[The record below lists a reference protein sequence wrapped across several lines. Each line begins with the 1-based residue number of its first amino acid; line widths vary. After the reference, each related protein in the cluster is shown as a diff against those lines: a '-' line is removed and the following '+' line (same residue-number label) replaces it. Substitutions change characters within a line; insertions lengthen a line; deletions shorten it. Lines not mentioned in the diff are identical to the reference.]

1 MRNHDDPRTRKLCVP
16 VAPRKRIPPSL
27 SIDVPPPTAQLRARP
42 LVRSAVLVGVVFAI
56 GLIGFCLIGHPEAG
70 LIDAV
75 YMTSITL
82 TTIGYGEVVPV
93 ETTAAKLFTS
103 LYAIIGFGMFVYLFS
118 NVTAFMVEGGLDR
131 YLWDRKMHRAIEK
144 LKDHTV
150 VCGAGKTGRHIVAE
164 LLEIGRPFVLID
176 RDAETV
182 RALHQHLGSAFP
194 AVVGDA
200 TDDDVLR
207 IAGVPRASGL
217 IACISND
224 NDNLVITLSARLLA
238 PKIRIVAR
246 CADEREQTKIRR
258 AGADAVVLPNMIGG
272 MRMVSEMVRPDVV
285 TFIDEM
291 LRDKERRLRVEEVQL
306 AEGSPLIGTT
316 IGLLHDRKIK
326 DFLVVALRRADGTW
340 HYNPEEHEPLTL
352 GMTIIFMGSPAAR
365 VALERLLVP

>member
-1 MRNHDDPRTRKLCVP
+1 
-16 VAPRKRIPPSL
+16 
-27 SIDVPPPTAQLRARP
+27 
-42 LVRSAVLVGVVFAI
+42 
-56 GLIGFCLIGHPEAG
+56 
-70 LIDAV
+70 
-75 YMTSITL
+75 
-82 TTIGYGEVVPV
+82 
-93 ETTAAKLFTS
+93 
-103 LYAIIGFGMFVYLFS
+103 
-118 NVTAFMVEGGLDR
+118 
-131 YLWDRKMHRAIEK
+131 
-144 LKDHTV
+144 
-150 VCGAGKTGRHIVAE
+150 
-164 LLEIGRPFVLID
+164 
-176 RDAETV
+176 
-182 RALHQHLGSAFP
+182 
-194 AVVGDA
+194 
-200 TDDDVLR
+200 
-207 IAGVPRASGL
+207 VPRASGL

-316 IGLLHDRKIK
+316 IGLLHARKIK

-365 VALERLLVP
+365 SRARAPARPLSPAQARARSRPSASSAACTAGRSAMRPTKAARCGQVSSAMPT